1 MKSIRL
7 RPGSNLCRTIKWHA
21 LAIILIGLASI
32 CFGQYKS
39 RNSARKV
46 FQLNEPKVT
55 GPMSFE
61 QVLDTQKSVFRFS
74 GQPLDLSQ
82 IGQLAWAG
90 QGIIDRQTGL
100 RTAPSS
106 GDIYPI
112 ELYFATKDGV
122 LAYNPDNHTLEQTTD
137 EDVRVAL
144 AAATSQPRAVAD
156 AGCNIIIAGSTRKAA
171 VRYGKQ
177 ARKYILL
184 EAGRI
189 AQNIRLQA
197 MSLELASVPIAEFD
211 IREVSS
217 VCRLPKGS
225 EPVYVMG
232 VGYPVTEPLA
242 GTEAAPTAR
251 RAALV
256 VSAAN
261 FRDEELFETRL
272 ALNDAGVETII
283 ASLRIGPVT
292 GMLGGVAEA
301 VVLLDGLRVDDFD
314 AVVFIGGSGA
324 VQYVSSPVALG
335 LVREAADK
343 GKILAAIGVAPVVLA
358 NAGVLTGVRATS
370 ILTERV
376 KLQLAGA
383 DYTGMPVE
391 RDGPIITASDPEA
404 ANLFGKAIVD
414 AISGR

>member
-61 QVLDTQKSVFRFS
+61 QVLATQKSVFRFS

-242 GTEAAPTAR
+242 GT
-251 RAALV
+251 
-256 VSAAN
+256 
-261 FRDEELFETRL
+261 
-272 ALNDAGVETII
+272 
-283 ASLRIGPVT
+283 
-292 GMLGGVAEA
+292 
-301 VVLLDGLRVDDFD
+301 
-314 AVVFIGGSGA
+314 
-324 VQYVSSPVALG
+324 
-335 LVREAADK
+335 DK
-343 GKILAAIGVAPVVLA
+343 AC
-358 NAGVLTGVRATS
+358 
-370 ILTERV
+370 
-376 KLQLAGA
+376 
-383 DYTGMPVE
+383 
-391 RDGPIITASDPEA
+391 PE
-404 ANLFGKAIVD
+404 
-414 AISGR
+414 